1 MLSARCLNS
10 NVYLHL
16 IQMLPSARLVL
27 LSAVCFPHQQ
37 FQRAVLLLFFFRR
50 RAWRQQPC
58 VEIHSLSRKEAAE
71 MW

>member
-37 FQRAVLLLFFFRR
+37 FQRAVLLLFFFVVVHGDNNR
-50 RAWRQQPC
+50 